1 MEELLFFV
9 LGLVIGGL
17 TMTVVMCLIHIKRI
31 NEMQIEYKKLED
43 KYKEITDEE

>member
-17 TMTVVMCLIHIKRI
+17 TMTVVMCFVHINNI
-31 NEMQIEYKKLED
+31 KKLEIEYNELEK
-43 KYKEITDEE
+43 KYKEVVDEN